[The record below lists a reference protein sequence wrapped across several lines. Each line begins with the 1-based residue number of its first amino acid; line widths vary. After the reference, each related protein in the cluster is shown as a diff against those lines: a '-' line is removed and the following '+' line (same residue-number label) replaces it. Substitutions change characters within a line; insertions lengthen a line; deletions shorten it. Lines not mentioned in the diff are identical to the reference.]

1 MHEQPPISYTPPD
14 TAGQATLSTQIN
26 LATRKQHTELNRLI
40 TSRLPLGLPPHQN
53 SPLVLSRGLVP
64 FARIILLFEIEWEIL
79 TRHVEFNLSLP
90 AATHLRAQEI
100 RTWLTGLRPA
110 GLVRT
115 PRIKADLHH
124 LGSRAGR
131 HVYDTVPLGAA
142 WTEEMRARVRG
153 KPHLLV
159 GFAWVFYMAIFSGGR
174 WIRQRLA
181 DTGPEFWIGP
191 DGGGGGD
198 GYHRDGLSRE
208 FPGFTF
214 FSFDGEADGEDVKA
228 AFKARLLEAETLLSG
243 QERREVV
250 EMSVELFRRSIQL
263 VGEIDRMFVR
273 EKVVA
278 AGRSMLPSVAGLIL
292 LLGALIAWFTR
303 R

>member
-1 MHEQPPISYTPPD
+1 MHEHPPISYSPPD
-14 TAGQATLSTQIN
+14 SAGQATLSTQIN
-26 LATRKQHTELNRLI
+26 IATRKQHTELNRLI
-40 TSRLPLGLPPHQN
+40 TSRLPLGLPPHQKT
-53 SPLVLSRGLVP
+53 PLVLSRGLVP

-79 TRHVEFNLSLP
+79 ARHVEFNLSLP
-90 AATHLRAQEI
+90 AATNLRAQEI

-110 GLVRT
+110 GLLRT
-115 PRIKADLHH
+115 PRIQQDLHH
-124 LGSRAGR
+124 LSSRASH
-131 HVYDTVPLGAA
+131 HVYDTVPLGDA
-142 WTEEMRARVRG
+142 WTEEMRALVRQ

-174 WIRQRLA
+174 WIRQQLA
-181 DTGPEFWIGP
+181 NTVPEFWTGR
-191 DGGGGGD
+191 DGGD
-198 GYHRDGLSRE
+198 GHDQLSTK

-228 AFKARLLEAETLLSG
+228 AFKARLLEAETLLSE
-243 QERREVV
+243 QERKEVV

-273 EKVVA
+273 EKAVA
-278 AGRSMLPSVAGLIL
+278 VGKSMLPSVAGLIL
-292 LLGALIAWFTR
+292 LLGVLIAWFTR